1 MQHRLS
7 SQNRQAKIMGA
18 MVDTAAFYTL
28 LCGPLL
34 FVTLVVKLKKATP
47 PRQNGG
53 VNLPPGPWGLPV
65 IGSIHCLLG
74 SLPHHATMRNLAR
87 RYGPVMLLRLGHVQT
102 LVLSSPEAAREAM
115 KTHDVAFATR
125 AVTPTASILTYGARD
140 IVFAPF
146 GKHQRELRKL
156 CTLELLSPKRVS
168 SFRHVREEEAAGLV
182 RSVAAAAAASS
193 SPAAVNVSELVKIT
207 ANNIIM
213 RVMIGDRC
221 PQQEEYLEALDKAM
235 DLLAGF
241 NLVDLFPGSRLAR
254 LLGGRTLRATK
265 RVHEKFHRISD
276 TIIQGHGNKCD
287 YDVGTRHKCEDTLDV
302 LLRFQRDGGLG
313 ITLTKEIVSAV
324 LFDLFAAGS
333 ETTSTTV
340 IWAMSELMRNPHVM
354 ERAQSEIRRVLDG
367 KTKVCEVDIED
378 QLHYLHLVIRET
390 LRLHPPVPFVIPRL
404 CSKPNSKITGY
415 DIPLG
420 TVVLVNVSAIGRDEK
435 IWKDAYEFRP
445 ERFKD
450 DIVDFSGTDF
460 RFIPGGAGRRMC
472 PGLTF
477 GVSNIEIVLASLLY
491 HFDWKLP
498 GETGGCELDMSETQG
513 VTARRRTD
521 LLLKATRVYV

>member
-1 MQHRLS
+1 
-7 SQNRQAKIMGA
+7 MGG

-28 LCGPLL
+28 LCGALL
-34 FVTLVVKLKKATP
+34 FVTLVVKLKKATN

-74 SLPHHATMRNLAR
+74 SLPHHVTMRNLAL

-146 GKHQRELRKL
+146 GKHLRELRKL
-156 CTLELLSPKRVS
+156 CTLELLSPKR
-168 SFRHVREEEAAGLV
+168 
-182 RSVAAAAAASS
+182 
-193 SPAAVNVSELVKIT
+193 
-207 ANNIIM
+207 
-213 RVMIGDRC
+213 
-221 PQQEEYLEALDKAM
+221 
-235 DLLAGF
+235 
-241 NLVDLFPGSRLAR
+241 
-254 LLGGRTLRATK
+254 
-265 RVHEKFHRISD
+265 
-276 TIIQGHGNKCD
+276 
-287 YDVGTRHKCEDTLDV
+287 
-302 LLRFQRDGGLG
+302 RDGGLG

-333 ETTSTTV
+333 ETTPTTI

-354 ERAQSEIRRVLDG
+354 ERAQSEIRQVLHG
-367 KTKVCEVDIED
+367 KSKVSEADIED

-404 CSKPNSKITGY
+404 CSEPNSKIMGY

-420 TVVLVNVSAIGRDEK
+420 TTVLVNVSAIGRDKK
-435 IWKDAYEFRP
+435 IWKDADEFRP

-498 GETGGCELDMSETQG
+498 SETGECELDMSEIQG

-521 LLLKATRVYV
+521 LLLKATHVYA